1 MIESCEG
8 VCLLCVESEA
18 SSVCYCCVCMCISVS
33 VCVTLETCT
42 AGKPLHI
49 PVIVRLGFPGAG
61 NTACPSHCTYTHHR
75 HSSHTHLQVFNFIV
89 LHGVAITLRDGGG
102 VVNR

>member
-61 NTACPSHCTYTHHR
+61 NTACPSHCTYTHHQT
-75 HSSHTHLQVFNFIV
+75 SSHTHLQVFNFIV

>member
-1 MIESCEG
+1 ML
-8 VCLLCVESEA
+8 LLCVYVYQCE
-18 SSVCYCCVCMCISVS
+18 S

-61 NTACPSHCTYTHHR
+61 NTACPSHCTYTHHQQ
-75 HSSHTHLQVFNFIV
+75 SSHTHLHVFNFIV